1 MRALWRNRPPPRFRT
16 AFLARLAVLCAIAA
30 GGLTFAPVALVAWLG
45 AALSLFFGL
54 AAAFLAS
61 TPAEARTQNVELVPT
76 PDGVEVR
83 YPGEAPF
90 PLETIDL
97 LGVSTCQNATGVD
110 VAITHRSQPHRP
122 FVFEGLR
129 PEEVEPLRR
138 ALGVPQGGIGG
149 MAFPSGSAPGPS
161 LALQILSY
169 LAALG
174 TAATYALGAWSGEPM
189 VTVSLGMYGA
199 VPLFVLVWTNATASA
214 NRMARARSCVMQ
226 PWGLQY
232 RELDAVRTLPYAE
245 MRDIVDT
252 DGGIAVTMQS
262 GLRWQAT
269 LEALTAA
276 ERAHWARQLR
286 SARDRAVASTGMVP
300 GVDVLGTLLRHPG
313 EPLRAWLE
321 RVDSVNVFPAGEG
334 TYRAMGVPE
343 PELWQALED
352 PDTPLELRIAISRR
366 LGRRDPTSRTRVD
379 DALKRLHAADDR
391 TRVRI
396 AVEAEL
402 AELPAFVQDP
412 LILDAAR
419 RD

>member
-16 AFLARLAVLCAIAA
+16 VFLARLAALCAIAA
-30 GGLTFAPVALVAWLG
+30 GALTFAPVALVAWLG
-45 AALSLFFGL
+45 AVLSLFFGL
-54 AAAFLAS
+54 AAAFIAS

-76 PDGVEVR
+76 PDGVEVC

-110 VAITHRSQPHRP
+110 VAITHRSHPHRP

-138 ALGVPQGGIGG
+138 ALGLPQGGLGG
-149 MAFPSGSAPGPS
+149 MAFPSSAAPGPG

-174 TAATYALGAWSGEPM
+174 TAGAYALGSWSGEPL
-189 VTVSLGMYGA
+189 VSFSLGIYGA
-199 VPLFVLVWTNATASA
+199 VPLFVLVWSNASASA

-226 PWGLQY
+226 PWGLEY
-232 RELDAVRTLPYAE
+232 WDLDALRTLPYAE

-252 DGGIAVTMQS
+252 DGGIAVTMQNGS
-262 GLRWQAT
+262 RWQGS

-286 SARDRAVASTGMVP
+286 SARDRAVASTAMP
-300 GVDVLGTLLRHPG
+300 AMDVLGTLLRSPG
-313 EPLRAWLE
+313 EPLRTWLE
-321 RVDSVNVFPAGEG
+321 RVDAVNVFPAGEG

-352 PDTPLELRIAISRR
+352 PDTPLDLRIAISRR

-379 DALKRLHAADDR
+379 GALKRLHAADDR
-391 TRVRI
+391 ARVRI
-396 AVEAEL
+396 AVEVEL
-402 AELPAFVQDP
+402 AELPGSVQDP
-412 LILDAAR
+412 LVLDGTR
-419 RD
+419 LD